1 MARYRLVYNQ
11 NTKRYERIREDV
23 RASIMDEP
31 WNPERSQY
39 KTERGYR
46 ADQEKRYRQAI
57 SEIEEVENA
66 GDLDE
71 AYAVVEWGPKGTYGR
86 QAHATL
92 KYHYIDQ
99 DGNRRWKGIVGE
111 STSGC
116 GYDKQSQA
124 VANAFNESPEFRK
137 VMCNQYDQYDSD
149 EEIRRRN
156 IKYPYPGGAGM
167 GALRHDLSKAGYE
180 LEDAI
185 STDNTDVYSIRRA
198 KVKNMALKA
207 KSNSKIGWDKITG
220 KRPY

>member
-46 ADQEKRYRQAI
+46 ADQEKRYKQAI

-66 GDLDE
+66 GDLDD
-71 AYAVVEWGPKGTYGR
+71 AYVVVEWGPKGAYGR
-86 QAHATL
+86 QGQATV
-92 KYHYIDQ
+92 KYRYTGQ
-99 DGNRRWKGIVGE
+99 DGRRHYGE
-111 STSGC
+111 SVGKRTGGC
-116 GYDKQSQA
+116 GYDKQGQA
-124 VANAFNESPEFRK
+124 VANAFNESPEFKK
-137 VMCNQYDQYDSD
+137 VMYDLYESD
-149 EEIRRRN
+149 ADVFGKSYRR
-156 IKYPYPGGAGM
+156 PYQGPAGVETM
-167 GALRHDLSKAGYE
+167 RADMKKAGYE

-185 STDNTDVYSIRRA
+185 STDNADVYSIRRA

>member
-66 GDLDE
+66 GDLDD
-71 AYAVVEWGPKGTYGR
+71 AYVVVEWTSKGAYGR
-86 QAHATL
+86 QGQATA
-92 KYHYIDQ
+92 KYHYTGQ
-99 DGNRRWKGIVGE
+99 DGSRQYGDIVGKR
-111 STSGC
+111 TNGW
-116 GYDKQSQA
+116 GYDKQGQA
-124 VANAFNESPEFRK
+124 VANAFNESPEFKK
-137 VMCNQYDQYDSD
+137 VMYNLYEQDP
-149 EEIRRRN
+149 EFRER
-156 IKYPYPGGAGM
+156 GGRACYQGPAGVETM
-167 GALRHDLSKAGYE
+167 KADMRKAGYE
-180 LEDAI
+180 LENPI